1 MRSQLCVEN
10 NPGWKLTKAVQ
21 CQSSKGICRESLSQ
35 LVNDLFVLV
44 TVKFEAKLKK
54 MFFKNIFVSP
64 KYLEKFQHF
73 LTLPEPS
80 QTKQQVS
87 TK

>member
-1 MRSQLCVEN
+1 MRSQPCVKKS
-10 NPGWKLTKAVQ
+10 PGGKLIRAVQ
-21 CQSSKGICRESLSQ
+21 CQLTKGICRESLSQ

-54 MFFKNIFVSP
+54 KCFKNIFVSP

-73 LTLPEPS
+73 LALPLLRQIKE
-80 QTKQQVS
+80 QVL
-87 TK
+87 